1 MNINEIMSS
10 IEELTLR
17 VMTLEK
23 KVAALESAP
32 KV

>member
-23 KVAALESAP
+23 KVAALEGAP

>member
-23 KVAALESAP
+23 KVAALESAS